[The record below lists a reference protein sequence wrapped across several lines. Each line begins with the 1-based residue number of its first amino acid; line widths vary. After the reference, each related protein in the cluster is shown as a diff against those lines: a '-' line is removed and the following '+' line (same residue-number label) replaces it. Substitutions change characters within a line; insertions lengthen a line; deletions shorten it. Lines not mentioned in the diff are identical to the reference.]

1 MKTSRPK
8 SPRNAQTRS
17 LSRSQPRTTKKPD
30 KTKLWGGR
38 FLGQTDALVESFTA
52 SIGFDCRL
60 YEYDIEGSLAHC
72 KTLQRAKVLSASE
85 SHTIVKGLHQ
95 IREDIR
101 AGRHTWK
108 VEDEDVHM
116 SIERRLTQLIGPLGG
131 KLHTGR
137 SRNDQIT
144 LDLRLYLRDALQHLQ
159 EDLRRLQQSFVTL
172 AERYKGV
179 MMPGYTHLQRAQP
192 VLFSHHALA
201 YVEMVE
207 RDKGRLRDALVR
219 INVMPLGSGALAGT
233 NYPIDRHYTA
243 ALLDFPQITQNSLDA
258 VSDRDYVIEVL
269 SGCAILMMHLSRL
282 SEELILWSSQEFQ
295 FIDLPDGF
303 CTGSSMMPQK
313 KNPDVP
319 ELIRGKTGRVYGHLF
334 GLLTTVKGLPLSYN
348 RDLQE
353 DKEPLFDTIDT
364 VTTSVKIYAE
374 LVAQLTVRPEPMNK
388 AVSEGFLLATE
399 LADYLVQQGVPFRES
414 HHIVGNLVRECLAK
428 GKDLRHLT
436 QQELFKASPSFDN
449 KVFRVLTPEA
459 AINQKNVVGGTA
471 TAQVTSQ
478 IKSWKKML
486 RPESKTPSKKKRT
499 T

>member
-8 SPRNAQTRS
+8 SRHNAQTRS
-17 LSRSQPRTTKKPD
+17 LSHSQNRPAQKPD

-38 FLGQTDALVESFTA
+38 FLSQTDTLVESFTA

-60 YEYDIEGSLAHC
+60 YEYDIEGSVAHC
-72 KTLQRAKVLSASE
+72 KTLQRAKVLSARE
-85 SHTIVKGLHQ
+85 SHTIIKGLRQ

-101 AGRHTWK
+101 AGRLIWK
-108 VEDEDVHM
+108 EEDEDVHM

-159 EDLRRLQQSFVTL
+159 QDMHRLQQSLLAL
-172 AERYKGV
+172 AERYIDV

-201 YVEMVE
+201 YVEMME

-219 INVMPLGSGALAGT
+219 INVMPIGSGALAGT

-243 ALLDFPQITQNSLDA
+243 TLLKFPKITQNSLDA

-334 GLLTTVKGLPLSYN
+334 GLLTTIKGLPLSYN

-364 VTTSVKIYAE
+364 VATSVKIYAE
-374 LVAQLTVRPEPMNK
+374 LLAQLTVRPEPMNK

-414 HHIVGNLVRECLAK
+414 HHIVGNLVGECLAK
-428 GKDLRHLT
+428 GKDLHQLT
-436 QQELFKASPSFDN
+436 QQDLFKASPSFDN
-449 KVFRVLTPEA
+449 KAFHVLTPEA

-478 IKSWKKML
+478 IKSWKKIL
-486 RPESKTPSKKKRT
+486 RSESTTFSKKKRT
-499 T
+499 P